1 MKNRNTKP
9 DTGTTAQ
16 TDANTVLADS
26 IILTE
31 REQWIVDELRKG
43 TPVYV
48 ESQDLIKRFSKDF
61 YPENSKKDKYGFGY
75 IDNFEETVKQFQ
87 KSLRSLSKKKII
99 EKKAMG
105 VYGAKKD
112 FLLGRNWIWA
122 WRLK

>member
-1 MKNRNTKP
+1 MSTIDELKNETANGTKP
-9 DTGTTAQ
+9 
-16 TDANTVLADS
+16 VLADS

-31 REQWIVDELRKG
+31 REQWIVDELKKG

-105 VYGAKKD
+105 VYGAKTD

>member
-1 MKNRNTKP
+1 MSTNDELKNETANGTKP
-9 DTGTTAQ
+9 
-16 TDANTVLADS
+16 VLADS

-31 REQWIVDELRKG
+31 REQWIIDELRKG

-48 ESQDLIKRFSKDF
+48 ESTALIKRFSKDF

-75 IDNFEETVKQFQ
+75 IDNYEETVKQFQ

-105 VYGAKKD
+105 VYGAKTD